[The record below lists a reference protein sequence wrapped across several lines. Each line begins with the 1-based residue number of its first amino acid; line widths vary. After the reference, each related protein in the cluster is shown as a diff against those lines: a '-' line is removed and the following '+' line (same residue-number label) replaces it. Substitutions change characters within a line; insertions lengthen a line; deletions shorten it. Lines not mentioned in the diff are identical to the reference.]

1 MDSLMAFIFTY
12 RGTLFPLAFIPP
24 VVLAS
29 EQHTLLHYL
38 IGFILVV
45 LGLTLRILGV
55 RRIGGRA
62 RVHSAGARH
71 LMTSGIYG
79 HVRNPLYE
87 GNMLAAGG
95 LTALYFSIWS
105 VPLVLFLLVA
115 LYAIIARH
123 EERCLELQ
131 MGDTYRKYL
140 QEVPRWFFKLKP
152 YEGSSA
158 SDPITPWSVV
168 FKRERFFIFTCTAL
182 TFFSPLWHF
191 HLSQLS
197 FLEMPIPSKY
207 RILIPTAAI
216 VLISILLFLKIA
228 ARLQRKRGSWLKI
241 DRVTDSKNLPV

>member
-24 VVLAS
+24 MVMSS

-45 LGLTLRILGV
+45 LGFTLRILGV
-55 RRIGGRA
+55 RWIGGRA

-87 GNMLAAGG
+87 GNVLAAGG

-115 LYAIIARH
+115 LYTIIVRH

-131 MGDTYRKYL
+131 MGDTYRMYL
-140 QEVPRWFFKLKP
+140 QEVPRWFFRLKP

-168 FKRERFFIFTCTAL
+168 FNREKFFIFTCTAL

-191 HLSQLS
+191 QLSQLS

-228 ARLQRKRGSWLKI
+228 ARLQRKRGSWLKV
-241 DRVTDSKNLPV
+241 DRVTDSKNLPA